1 MTDLKKYLN
10 LLLDDV
16 VLEQQETSEAIT
28 AILSGDA
35 SPVQTASFL
44 SIMAMRGN
52 TAQEIAAAANVLR
65 NMMSTTINAPEGAVD
80 CCGTGGDASGTYNI
94 STAVALVSAGAGIPV
109 AKHGNRAASSKSGAA
124 DVLEELGVNL
134 DLKAQQ
140 LETALSQFNFCFL
153 MAPHHHSAMKNVAPI
168 RKELGFRTIFN
179 VLGPLANPA
188 GTQYQ
193 LIGVYDHQLVLPL
206 AQVLKELGTKRAW
219 VVHGTD
225 GLDEITTTAD
235 TNIAMLDETGNI
247 EFKTLSPADFGLPV
261 ADMNDLKGG
270 DAAVNAAA
278 IRELLD
284 GSPSAYRDIVL
295 ANTAAVLMIA
305 GKARTLTEAVAKAAE
320 SIDSGKA
327 KDVLE
332 GYAAFTRQE
341 A

>member
-16 VLEQQETSEAIT
+16 VLNEEETTPAMQ

-44 SIMAMRGN
+44 SLMAMRGN
-52 TAQEIAAAANVLR
+52 TSQEIVPAAKVLR
-65 NMMSTTINAPEGAVD
+65 SMMTSTIKAPGTAVD

-94 STAVALVSAGAGIPV
+94 STAVALVSAGTGIPV

-124 DVLEELGVNL
+124 DVLEELGINL
-134 DLKAQQ
+134 DVSVQQ

-153 MAPHHHSAMKNVAPI
+153 MAPHHHNAMKNVAAI

-193 LIGVYDHQLVLPL
+193 LIGVYDHKLVLPL

-225 GLDEITTTAD
+225 GLDEITTTAE
-235 TNIAMLDETGNI
+235 TNVAMLDENGEI
-247 EFKTLSPADFGLPV
+247 KFKTISPADFGLPV
-261 ADMNDLKGG
+261 ADMEDLKGG
-270 DAAVNAAA
+270 DAKVNAAA

-284 GSPSAYRDIVL
+284 GQPSAYRDIVL
-295 ANTAAVLMIA
+295 ANAAAVLVIA
-305 GKARTLTEAVAKAAE
+305 GKAKTLADGVAKASE
-320 SIDSGKA
+320 SIDSGNAKA
-327 KDVLE
+327 VLE
-332 GYAAFTRQE
+332 GYAAFTQGSK
-341 A
+341 